1 MLGATETKFLRIH
14 GYPASRMEIELALPL
29 EFYILSHT
37 RDFMEI
43 LKPMAVH
50 PHLIVLYPQ
59 SEFAELPLELGTV
72 VLGRG
77 QDADIRFEDELVSRR
92 HCALTFDG
100 QSVTVEDLGSTN
112 GTFVDG
118 NYIHKQILDT
128 DNRLQIG
135 KMVLKVAYKNQNE
148 EAFSRELYEAATI
161 DPLTGIL
168 NFQTFL
174 DRSAGELVCA
184 RRAGAFVHVAMIRI
198 DEFKRWVES
207 CGEMCGDL
215 ILKEVAR
222 LLSDEKRDCDLLAHY
237 DGEKFLLLMNGISPE
252 DAKKRA
258 EKMRLVIEHHI
269 FSWMDSRIPVTI
281 SIGLVSRQGV
291 EVSQIGELIA
301 ESDGLLNTAP

>member
-1 MLGATETKFLRIH
+1 MELR
-14 GYPASRMEIELALPL
+14 LPI
-29 EFYILSHT
+29 FGSGFT

-100 QSVTVEDLGSTN
+100 QSVTVKDLGSTN

-118 NYIHKQILDT
+118 NYINKQILDS

-135 KMVLKVAYKNQNE
+135 KIVLKIAYKDSNE
-148 EAFSRELYEAATI
+148 EAFSRELYEAATL
-161 DPLTGIL
+161 DELTGLL
-168 NFQTFL
+168 NHQTFM
-174 DRSAGELVCA
+174 DRSAGELVSA
-184 RRAGAFVHVAMIRI
+184 RRGGAFVHVAMIRV
-198 DEFKRWVES
+198 DGFKQLTETN
-207 CGEMCGDL
+207 GEMCGDL

-222 LLSDEKRDCDLLAHY
+222 LLNDEKRDSDLLARNK
-237 DGEKFLLLMNGISPE
+237 GEKFMLLMNGISPE

-258 EKMRLVIEHHI
+258 EKMRLVIDRHI

-281 SIGLVSRQGV
+281 SIGLVSRQGA
-291 EVSQIGELIA
+291 EVTQMNELIA

>member
-1 MLGATETKFLRIH
+1 
-14 GYPASRMEIELALPL
+14 
-29 EFYILSHT
+29 
-37 RDFMEI
+37 MEI
-43 LKPMAVH
+43 LKPMTVH

-118 NYIHKQILDT
+118 NYINKQILDS

-135 KMVLKVAYKNQNE
+135 KIVLKVAYKDPSE
-148 EAFSRELYEAATI
+148 EAFSRELYEAATM
-161 DPLTGIL
+161 DELTGIL
-168 NFQTFL
+168 NHQAFM

-184 RRAGAFVHVAMIRI
+184 RRGNAFIHVAMIRV
-198 DEFKRWVES
+198 DEFNRLTES
-207 CGEMCGDL
+207 YGVLCGNL

-222 LLSDEKRDCDLLAHY
+222 LLNDEKRDSDLLARNN
-237 DGEKFLLLMNGISPE
+237 GEKFLLLMNGISPE

-258 EKMRLVIEHHI
+258 EKLRMAIERHI

-281 SIGLVSRQGV
+281 SIGLVSRQGA
-291 EVSQIGELIA
+291 EVTQMNELIA

>member
-1 MLGATETKFLRIH
+1 MELR
-14 GYPASRMEIELALPL
+14 LPI
-29 EFYILSHT
+29 FGSGFT

-118 NYIHKQILDT
+118 NYINKQILDS

-135 KMVLKVAYKNQNE
+135 KIVLKIAYKDSNE
-148 EAFSRELYEAATI
+148 EAFSRELYEAATL
-161 DPLTGIL
+161 DELTGLL
-168 NFQTFL
+168 NHQTFM
-174 DRSAGELVCA
+174 DRSAGELVSA
-184 RRAGAFVHVAMIRI
+184 RRGGAFVHVAMIRV
-198 DEFKRWVES
+198 DGFKQLTETN
-207 CGEMCGDL
+207 GEMCGDL

-222 LLSDEKRDCDLLAHY
+222 LLNDEKRDSDLLARNN
-237 DGEKFLLLMNGISPE
+237 GEKFLLLMNGISPE

-258 EKMRLVIEHHI
+258 EKMRLVIDRHI

-281 SIGLVSRQGV
+281 SIGLVSRQGA
-291 EVSQIGELIA
+291 EVTQMNEFIA

>member
-1 MLGATETKFLRIH
+1 MELR
-14 GYPASRMEIELALPL
+14 LPI
-29 EFYILSHT
+29 FGSGFT

-118 NYIHKQILDT
+118 NYINKQILDS

-135 KMVLKVAYKNQNE
+135 KIVLKIAYKDSNE
-148 EAFSRELYEAATI
+148 EAFSRELYEAATL
-161 DPLTGIL
+161 DELTGLL
-168 NFQTFL
+168 NHQTFM
-174 DRSAGELVCA
+174 DRSAGELVSA
-184 RRAGAFVHVAMIRI
+184 RRGGAFVHVAMIRV
-198 DEFKRWVES
+198 DGFKQLTETN
-207 CGEMCGDL
+207 GEMCGDL

-222 LLSDEKRDCDLLAHY
+222 LLNDEKRDSDLLARNK
-237 DGEKFLLLMNGISPE
+237 GEKFMLLMNGISPE

-258 EKMRLVIEHHI
+258 EKMRLVIERHI

-281 SIGLVSRQGV
+281 SIGLVSRQGA
-291 EVSQIGELIA
+291 EVTQMNELIA

>member
-1 MLGATETKFLRIH
+1 MELR
-14 GYPASRMEIELALPL
+14 LPI
-29 EFYILSHT
+29 FGSGFT

-118 NYIHKQILDT
+118 NYINKQILDS

-135 KMVLKVAYKNQNE
+135 KIVLKIAYKDSNE
-148 EAFSRELYEAATI
+148 EAFSRELYEAATL
-161 DPLTGIL
+161 DELTGLL
-168 NFQTFL
+168 NHQTFM
-174 DRSAGELVCA
+174 DRSAGELVSA
-184 RRAGAFVHVAMIRI
+184 RRGGAFVHVAMIRV
-198 DEFKRWVES
+198 DGFKQLTETN
-207 CGEMCGDL
+207 GEMCGDL

-222 LLSDEKRDCDLLAHY
+222 LLNDEKRDSDLLARNK
-237 DGEKFLLLMNGISPE
+237 GEKFMLLMNGISPE
-252 DAKKRA
+252 DAKKRS
-258 EKMRLVIEHHI
+258 EKMRLVIDRHI

-281 SIGLVSRQGV
+281 SIGLVSRQGA
-291 EVSQIGELIA
+291 EVTQMNEFIA
-301 ESDGLLNTAP
+301 ESDGLLNTAG

>member
-1 MLGATETKFLRIH
+1 MTPQYPMELR
-14 GYPASRMEIELALPL
+14 LPI
-29 EFYILSHT
+29 FGSGFT

-118 NYIHKQILDT
+118 NYINKQILDS

-135 KMVLKVAYKNQNE
+135 KIVLKIAYKDSNE
-148 EAFSRELYEAATI
+148 EAFSRELYEAATL
-161 DPLTGIL
+161 DELTGLL
-168 NFQTFL
+168 NHQTFM
-174 DRSAGELVCA
+174 DRSAGELVSA
-184 RRAGAFVHVAMIRI
+184 RRGGAFVHVAMIRV
-198 DEFKRWVES
+198 DGFKQLTETN
-207 CGEMCGDL
+207 GEMCGDL

-222 LLSDEKRDCDLLAHY
+222 LLNDEKRDSDLLARNK
-237 DGEKFLLLMNGISPE
+237 GEKFMLLMNGISPE

-258 EKMRLVIEHHI
+258 EKMRLVIERHI

-281 SIGLVSRQGV
+281 SIGLVSRQGA
-291 EVSQIGELIA
+291 EVTQMNELIA

>member
-1 MLGATETKFLRIH
+1 MT
-14 GYPASRMEIELALPL
+14 
-29 EFYILSHT
+29 
-37 RDFMEI
+37 
-43 LKPMAVH
+43 VH

-118 NYIHKQILDT
+118 NYINKQILDS

-135 KMVLKVAYKNQNE
+135 KIVLKVAYKDPSE
-148 EAFSRELYEAATI
+148 EAFSRELYEAATM
-161 DPLTGIL
+161 DELTGIL
-168 NFQTFL
+168 NHQAFM
-174 DRSAGELVCA
+174 DRSAGELACA
-184 RRAGAFVHVAMIRI
+184 RREGAFIHVAMIRV
-198 DEFKRWVES
+198 DEFKRLTES
-207 CGEMCGDL
+207 YGVLCGDL

-222 LLSDEKRDCDLLAHY
+222 LLNDEKRDSDLLARNN
-237 DGEKFLLLMNGISPE
+237 GEKFLLLMNGISPE

-258 EKMRLVIEHHI
+258 EKLRMAIERHI

-281 SIGLVSRQGV
+281 SIGLVSRQGA
-291 EVSQIGELIA
+291 EVTQMNELIA
-301 ESDGLLNTAP
+301 ESDGLLNTANM

>member
-1 MLGATETKFLRIH
+1 
-14 GYPASRMEIELALPL
+14 
-29 EFYILSHT
+29 
-37 RDFMEI
+37 MEI

-118 NYIHKQILDT
+118 NYINKQILDS

-135 KMVLKVAYKNQNE
+135 KIVLKIAYKDSNE
-148 EAFSRELYEAATI
+148 EAFSRELYEAATL
-161 DPLTGIL
+161 DELTGLL
-168 NFQTFL
+168 NHQTFM
-174 DRSAGELVCA
+174 DRSAGELVSA
-184 RRAGAFVHVAMIRI
+184 RRGGAFVHVAMIRV
-198 DEFKRWVES
+198 DGFKQLTETN
-207 CGEMCGDL
+207 GEMCGDL

-222 LLSDEKRDCDLLAHY
+222 LLNDEKRDSDLLARNK
-237 DGEKFLLLMNGISPE
+237 GEKFMLLMNGISPE

-258 EKMRLVIEHHI
+258 EKMRLVIDRHI

-281 SIGLVSRQGV
+281 SIGLVSRQGA
-291 EVSQIGELIA
+291 EVTQMNEFIA

>member
-1 MLGATETKFLRIH
+1 MELR
-14 GYPASRMEIELALPL
+14 LPI
-29 EFYILSHT
+29 FGSGFT

-118 NYIHKQILDT
+118 NYINKQILDS

-135 KMVLKVAYKNQNE
+135 KIVLKIAYKDSNE
-148 EAFSRELYEAATI
+148 EAFSRELYEAATL
-161 DPLTGIL
+161 DELTGLL
-168 NFQTFL
+168 NHQTFM
-174 DRSAGELVCA
+174 DRSAGELVSA
-184 RRAGAFVHVAMIRI
+184 RRGGAFVHVAMIRV
-198 DEFKRWVES
+198 DGFKQLTETN
-207 CGEMCGDL
+207 GEMCGDL

-222 LLSDEKRDCDLLAHY
+222 LLNDEKRDSDLLARNK
-237 DGEKFLLLMNGISPE
+237 GEKFMLLMNGISPE

-258 EKMRLVIEHHI
+258 EKMRLVIDRHI

-281 SIGLVSRQGV
+281 SIGLVSRQGA
-291 EVSQIGELIA
+291 EVTQMNELIA

>member
-1 MLGATETKFLRIH
+1 
-14 GYPASRMEIELALPL
+14 
-29 EFYILSHT
+29 
-37 RDFMEI
+37 MEI
-43 LKPMAVH
+43 LKPMIVH

-59 SEFAELPLELGTV
+59 SEFAQVPLERGTLI
-72 VLGRG
+72 LGRG

-100 QSVTVEDLGSTN
+100 QNVTVEDLGSTN

-118 NYIHKQILDT
+118 NYIHKQILDP

-135 KMVLKVAYKNQNE
+135 KMVLKIAYKDPNE

-168 NFQTFL
+168 NRQAFM

-184 RRAGAFVHVAMIRI
+184 RRGRAFVHVAMIRVDNFKHII
-198 DEFKRWVES
+198 DS
-207 CGEMCGDL
+207 CGEMCSEL

-222 LLSDEKRDCDLLAHY
+222 LLNDEKRDSDLLARY
-237 DGEKFLLLMNGISPE
+237 DSEKFLILMNGISPE

-258 EKMRLVIEHHI
+258 DKLCKAIERHI

-281 SIGLVSRQGV
+281 SIGLVSRQGT
-291 EVSQIGELIA
+291 EVTQMNELIA
-301 ESDGLLNTAP
+301 ESDGLLNTANM

>member
-1 MLGATETKFLRIH
+1 
-14 GYPASRMEIELALPL
+14 
-29 EFYILSHT
+29 
-37 RDFMEI
+37 MEI

-118 NYIHKQILDT
+118 NYIHKQILDS

-135 KMVLKVAYKNQNE
+135 KMVLKIAYKDPNE
-148 EAFSRELYEAATI
+148 EAFSRELYEAATM
-161 DPLTGIL
+161 DSLTGIL
-168 NFQTFL
+168 NRQAFL

-184 RRAGAFVHVAMIRI
+184 RREGAFIHVAMIRV
-198 DEFKRWVES
+198 DGFKQLTETN
-207 CGEMCGDL
+207 GEMCGDL

-222 LLSDEKRDCDLLAHY
+222 LLNDEKRDSDLLARN

-258 EKMRLVIEHHI
+258 EKLRTAIERHI

-281 SIGLVSRQGV
+281 SIGLVSRQGT
-291 EVSQIGELIA
+291 EVTQMNELIA
-301 ESDGLLNTAP
+301 ESDGLLNTAG

>member
-1 MLGATETKFLRIH
+1 MTPQYPMELR
-14 GYPASRMEIELALPL
+14 LPI
-29 EFYILSHT
+29 FGSGFT

-43 LKPMAVH
+43 LKPMTVH

-118 NYIHKQILDT
+118 NYINKQILDS

-135 KMVLKVAYKNQNE
+135 KIVLKIAYKDSNE
-148 EAFSRELYEAATI
+148 EAFSRELYEAATL
-161 DPLTGIL
+161 DELTGLL
-168 NFQTFL
+168 NHQTFM
-174 DRSAGELVCA
+174 DRSAGELVSA
-184 RRAGAFVHVAMIRI
+184 RRGGAFVHVAMIRV
-198 DEFKRWVES
+198 DGFKQLTETN
-207 CGEMCGDL
+207 GEMCGDL

-222 LLSDEKRDCDLLAHY
+222 LLNDEKRDSDLLARNK
-237 DGEKFLLLMNGISPE
+237 GEKFMLLMNGISPE

-258 EKMRLVIEHHI
+258 EKMRLVIERHI

-281 SIGLVSRQGV
+281 SIGLVSRQGA
-291 EVSQIGELIA
+291 EVTQMNELIA

>member
-1 MLGATETKFLRIH
+1 
-14 GYPASRMEIELALPL
+14 
-29 EFYILSHT
+29 
-37 RDFMEI
+37 MEI
-43 LKPMAVH
+43 LKPMTVH

-118 NYIHKQILDT
+118 NYIHKQILDS

-135 KMVLKVAYKNQNE
+135 KMVLKIAYKDPNE
-148 EAFSRELYEAATI
+148 EAFSRELYEAATM
-161 DPLTGIL
+161 DELTGVL
-168 NFQTFL
+168 NRQAFL
-174 DRSAGELVCA
+174 DRSAGELVSA
-184 RRAGAFVHVAMIRI
+184 RRGGTFIHVAMIRV
-198 DEFKRWVES
+198 DNFKHLTDS

-215 ILKEVAR
+215 ILKEVVR
-222 LLSDEKRDCDLLAHY
+222 LLNDEKRDSDLLARY
-237 DGEKFLLLMNGISPE
+237 EL
-252 DAKKRA
+252 
-258 EKMRLVIEHHI
+258 RLVIERHI

-281 SIGLVSRQGV
+281 SIGLVSRQGA
-291 EVSQIGELIA
+291 EVSQMNELIA
-301 ESDGLLNTAP
+301 ESDGLLNTAG

>member
-1 MLGATETKFLRIH
+1 MSKGPIFGLGL
-14 GYPASRMEIELALPL
+14 
-29 EFYILSHT
+29 T

-43 LKPMAVH
+43 LKPMTVH

-118 NYIHKQILDT
+118 NYIHKQILDS

-135 KMVLKVAYKNQNE
+135 KMVLKIAYKDPNE
-148 EAFSRELYEAATI
+148 EAFSRELYEAATM
-161 DPLTGIL
+161 DSLTGIL
-168 NFQTFL
+168 NHQAFM

-184 RRAGAFVHVAMIRI
+184 RRVGAFIHVALIRV
-198 DEFKRWVES
+198 DDFKRFTDS
-207 CGEMCGDL
+207 CGEMCGNL

-222 LLSDEKRDCDLLAHY
+222 LLNDEKRDSDLLARY
-237 DGEKFLLLMNGISPE
+237 DGEKFLLLMIGISPE
-252 DAKKRA
+252 DAKKRI
-258 EKMRLVIEHHI
+258 EKLRLAIERHI

-281 SIGLVSRQGV
+281 SVGLVSRQSA
-291 EVSQIGELIA
+291 EVTQTKELIA
-301 ESDGLLNTAP
+301 ESDGLLNTAG